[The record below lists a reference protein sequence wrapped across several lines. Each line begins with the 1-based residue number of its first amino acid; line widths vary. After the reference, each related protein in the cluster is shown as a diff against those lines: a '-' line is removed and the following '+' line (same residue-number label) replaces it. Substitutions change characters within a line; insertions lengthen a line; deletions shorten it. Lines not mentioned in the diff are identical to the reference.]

1 MSNEEKNY
9 TIYICS
15 TKQSIPVTKEVF
27 KNYYRGIDSFRKEQQ
42 RKGLCVVP
50 SSGRLH
56 CDMNCHE
63 CPFVTYHDLS
73 MDANLGDDDENP
85 ITLGD
90 LIPDSTESIENAI
103 ADTAELT
110 AVLER
115 IKELMPQAIEIGKMR
130 IAGYTDTQIA
140 EQFGINRTTFR
151 SRISKVK
158 ATLASEFPDFSENF

>member
-1 MSNEEKNY
+1 MSNDEKNY
-9 TIYICS
+9 SIYLRS
-15 TKQSIPVTKEVF
+15 TKQSVPVTKEVF

-42 RKGLCVVP
+42 RKGLCFVP
-50 SSGRLH
+50 YSERLH

-63 CPFVTYHDLS
+63 CPYVTYHDLS

-90 LIPDSTESIENAI
+90 LIPDSTKPIENAI

-115 IKELMPQAIEIGKMR
+115 IRELMPQALEIGKMR
-130 IAGYTDTQIA
+130 MAGYTDTEIA
-140 EQFGINRTTFR
+140 EQLGINRTTFR
-151 SRISKVK
+151 SKISKVK
-158 ATLASEFPDFSENF
+158 EKLSSEFSDFSEIF